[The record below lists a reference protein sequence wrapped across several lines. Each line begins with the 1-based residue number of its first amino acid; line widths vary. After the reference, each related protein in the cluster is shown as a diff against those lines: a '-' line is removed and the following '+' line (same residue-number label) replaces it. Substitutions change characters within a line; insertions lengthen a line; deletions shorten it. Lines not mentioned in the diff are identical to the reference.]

1 MEFPVAVFDL
11 KKYLFKE
18 KLLINYLLLIL
29 EYKKLFNIIQSLNIS
44 FKKSIIRHV
53 IHIFS
58 FNFF

>member
-29 EYKKLFNIIQSLNIS
+29 EYKIIQYYSKFKYKLQEVNNKTCHTYLVLIS
-44 FKKSIIRHV
+44 
-53 IHIFS
+53 
-58 FNFF
+58 